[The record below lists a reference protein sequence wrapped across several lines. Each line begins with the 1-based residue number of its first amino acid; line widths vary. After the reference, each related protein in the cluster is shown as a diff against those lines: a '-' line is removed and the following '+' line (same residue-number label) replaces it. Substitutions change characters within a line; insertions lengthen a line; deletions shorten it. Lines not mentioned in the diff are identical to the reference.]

1 MFISCLFI
9 AAAALPVSSS
19 GAMMTSLGAYG
30 LPQVST
36 TVTAATA
43 QQPVAALQQQQLL
56 AQLAQQQYLL
66 GQQPTG
72 LQQVPGTAAAA
83 AATAGAAAARPAVP
97 GLYGASPMLY
107 YYPSPPISPQNYFNP
122 AAAAVAGKD

>member
-1 MFISCLFI
+1 
-9 AAAALPVSSS
+9 
-19 GAMMTSLGAYG
+19 MMPSLGAYG

-66 GQQPTG
+66 GQQPTDRKS
-72 LQQVPGTAAAA
+72 V
-83 AATAGAAAARPAVP
+83 V
-97 GLYGASPMLY
+97 
-107 YYPSPPISPQNYFNP
+107 
-122 AAAAVAGKD
+122 